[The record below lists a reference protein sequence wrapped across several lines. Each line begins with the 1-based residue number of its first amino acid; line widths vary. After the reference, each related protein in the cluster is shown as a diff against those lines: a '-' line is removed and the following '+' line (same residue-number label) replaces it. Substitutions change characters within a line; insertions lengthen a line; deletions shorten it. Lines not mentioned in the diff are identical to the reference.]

1 MRIALSDIAPC
12 FEGVIPAVIA
22 TCSADGMPNI
32 TYLSHVHRMDDGHV
46 ALSAQFF
53 NKTRSNLQQVD
64 RAAVLVVHP
73 DDGSQYQLDVQF
85 LRTETG
91 GPLFERMKARLEV
104 IASMSG
110 MTGRFRL
117 IGADVFRVLECRR
130 AMGMGTRGVAASAKP
145 RTLDALARLSSQMAA
160 CEELSA
166 LLAVTLQGLE
176 QHLQHAHSMVLL
188 ADESG
193 KRLYTIASHGYPHS
207 GAGSEV
213 RMGEGPIGI
222 AAQRGI
228 TIRSTH
234 LERDFLYGR
243 AVKQRLLEEGELD
256 AIEQEIELPGLPET
270 RSQMAI
276 PIRIRDRTY
285 GVLCLQS
292 ASLNAYS
299 EQDEVMLRVI
309 ADHLATAALLSNQLA
324 ELQPQRESV
333 AEKVAPVAGAPVLMR
348 HYAHDHSI
356 FIGGDYLIKG
366 VAGAILWKLAGAWV
380 GEGRDTFTNR
390 ELRLDRTLKLP
401 ELSDNLEARLVLL
414 KQRLEDRG
422 APLRIEKE
430 GRGRFR
436 LVVSRALELQEAT

>member
-1 MRIALSDIAPC
+1 
-12 FEGVIPAVIA
+12 
-22 TCSADGMPNI
+22 
-32 TYLSHVHRMDDGHV
+32 
-46 ALSAQFF
+46 
-53 NKTRSNLQQVD
+53 
-64 RAAVLVVHP
+64 
-73 DDGSQYQLDVQF
+73 
-85 LRTETG
+85 
-91 GPLFERMKARLEV
+91 
-104 IASMSG
+104 
-110 MTGRFRL
+110 
-117 IGADVFRVLECRR
+117 
-130 AMGMGTRGVAASAKP
+130 
-145 RTLDALARLSSQMAA
+145 MAA
-160 CEELSA
+160 CEELA
-166 LLAVTLQGLE
+166 VLLAVTLQGLE
-176 QHLQHAHSMVLL
+176 QHLHYAHSMVLL

-193 KRLYTIASHGYPHS
+193 KRLYTVASHGYEQS

-243 AVKQRLLEEGELD
+243 AVKQRLIEAGELD
-256 AIEQEIELPGLPET
+256 VIEEEIALPGLAET

-285 GVLCLQS
+285 GVLCVQS

-309 ADHLATAALLSNQLA
+309 ADHLADGRVAVQPARGAAATARARCRSHRARGGRARADAPLR
-324 ELQPQRESV
+324 PRHSV
-333 AEKVAPVAGAPVLMR
+333 
-348 HYAHDHSI
+348 

-366 VAGAILWKLAGAWV
+366 VAGAILWKLVGAWL

-390 ELRLDRTLKLP
+390 ELRLDRTLRLP

-414 KQRLEDRG
+414 KQRLDDRS

-436 LVVSRALELQEAT
+436 LVVAKALALQEVT